1 MAAPT
6 PLAMHDIWR
15 VFRYLRFYPWH
26 LTANILFNMLA
37 VIANLFTFVM
47 IVPFVEMLFGTA
59 QPVAQLPPF
68 SFDQQTLSVYL
79 TYTLHSLQG
88 KYGLWPCLLG
98 IAAGYLSFSF
108 LSNLLLL

>member
-59 QPVAQLPPF
+59 IMPTAPVSKINFGLPF
-68 SFDQQTLSVYL
+68 YRSIITSRVW
-79 TYTLHSLQG
+79 TY
-88 KYGLWPCLLG
+88 
-98 IAAGYLSFSF
+98 
-108 LSNLLLL
+108 